1 MMKNLKTMALVLALS
16 IALVSC
22 APKADTPDKPKTED
36 QQKTDKKD
44 ENKDQNKDQKND
56 GKDQQNKETKKDNG
70 LSDVEKAVINK
81 TTLHSVLKDGEEA
94 TLYIAVPSL
103 NEEIAKKIVEEK
115 AASYKKDS
123 RAFKKLTIY
132 FYPQSYQA
140 PSNGE
145 MKSDDAIGKAV
156 QDLTKDGQAP
166 SIELKK

>member
-22 APKADTPDKPKTED
+22 APKTGTEDKPKTED

-44 ENKDQNKDQKND
+44 ENKDQKND
-56 GKDQQNKETKKDNG
+56 GKDQQNKEVKKDNG

-103 NEEIAKKIVEEK
+103 NEEIAKKIVQEK

-123 RAFKKLTIY
+123 RAFKTLTIY
-132 FYPQSYQA
+132 FYPESYQA
-140 PSNGE
+140 PANGE
-145 MKSDDAIGKAV
+145 IKPDDAIGKAV